1 MTQARITR
9 ARQALAVIAEAS
21 PAGAW
26 LVGGAVR
33 DALLGLVPL
42 DLDVAVA
49 ADPSRVARAV
59 AEALDA
65 PRFSLSD
72 RFGGYRVSAQDGLQ
86 IDLMPVEA
94 GGISA
99 DLRRRDTTVNA
110 LAVAAHDAAAQFPA
124 FAEAAIIDEL
134 GGLRDLRSG
143 VQRAC
148 SAEAMADDP
157 LRVVRLARAVAGR
170 DWQLDGETVRLAR
183 AAAPQLHTVAGER
196 IGAELLGT
204 IDGDRP
210 LAGLTALRR
219 TGALAAVLPEFVALD
234 GLEQSAY
241 HDLDVGQHTQEVLRW
256 TVALET
262 ELGRYVPSEVAEAA
276 ARLMPQELGGG
287 WTGRAAQRFGA
298 LLHDI
303 AKPQTRQIN
312 PETGRIGFP
321 NHDREGAAM
330 VEQIMER
337 LRAPRRATRLVQ
349 GLTLHHLRLGFLVH
363 ARPLDRGTIYDYL
376 ARCSP
381 VEIEVSIL
389 SWADRL
395 ATRGRKAEPAIAAHA
410 EVLREMLPAAIAWR
424 EAGGAPAPLH
434 DGTALQQLAGAP
446 PGPWVAAALE
456 RQRRARYLDPQLT
469 AETALEIALPDRA
482 EQ

>member
-1 MTQARITR
+1 MTQSRIAR

-21 PAGAW
+21 PSGAW

-33 DALLGLVPL
+33 DALLGQVPL
-42 DLDVAVA
+42 DLDVAVD

-72 RFGGYRVSAQDGLQ
+72 RFGGYRVSVEDGLQ
-86 IDLMPVEA
+86 VDLMPVEP
-94 GGISA
+94 GGIAA

-110 LAVAAHDAAAQFPA
+110 LAISVRDAAEQFPHLR
-124 FAEAAIIDEL
+124 EAAVIDEL
-134 GGLRDLRSG
+134 GGLRDLRAG

-148 SAEAMADDP
+148 GPDAMLDDP
-157 LRVVRLARAVAGR
+157 LRVVRLARAIAGR
-170 DWQLDGETVRLAR
+170 DWQLDGETVQLAR
-183 AAAPQLHTVAGER
+183 AAAPRLHTVAGER

-204 IDGDRP
+204 VDGARP
-210 LAGLTALRR
+210 LAGLAALRR
-219 TGALAAVLPEFVALD
+219 TGALEAFLPELAALD
-234 GLEQSAY
+234 GLPQSAY
-241 HDLDVGQHTQEVLRW
+241 HDLDVGQHTTEVLRW

-262 ELGRYVPSEVAEAA
+262 DLDRYVPAEIATAA
-276 ARLMPQELGGG
+276 QELAPRDLGGG

-303 AKPQTRQIN
+303 AKPQTRRVD

-321 NHDREGAAM
+321 YHDREGAAM
-330 VEQIMER
+330 VGQILER
-337 LRAPRRATRLVQ
+337 LRAPRRATRMVQ
-349 GLTLHHLRLGFLVH
+349 ALTLHHLRLGFLVH
-363 ARPLDRGTIYDYL
+363 ARPLDRGAIYDYL

-381 VEIEVSIL
+381 VEVEVSIL

-424 EAGGAPAPLH
+424 EAGGAPAALH
-434 DGTALQQLAGAP
+434 DGTALQRLAGAP
-446 PGPWVAAALE
+446 AGPWVADALE
-456 RQRRARYLDPQLT
+456 RQRRARYLNPALT
-469 AETALEIALPDRA
+469 PEEALQIALPADEAR
-482 EQ
+482 